1 MRIEQGPALIHRCD
15 VTDTIGKKA
24 QWALRGNAG
33 VQLAHG
39 TGGCIARVDK
49 GFFTLLSGGN
59 ACALAIV
66 QGFKV
71 AAGHVNL
78 AAYFEHLGGL
88 SRQVQRNLT
97 DGADVVRDIFTGFAV
112 TARGGLHKH
121 TAFIAQAHGQAV
133 KLEFGDVINSGVSLG
148 QTQLFA
154 YAGVKTLSPGGF
166 GIGFG
171 AYAEHGHHVLD
182 AGKTVQNLATHPLR
196 GRIKCAQ
203 VRVRKFQSL

>member
-1 MRIEQGPALIHRCD
+1 MRS
-15 VTDTIGKKA
+15 
-24 QWALRGNAG
+24 NAG

-39 TGGCIARVDK
+39 TSCGIARVDK
-49 GFFTLLSGGN
+49 GFFTLLAGGN

-78 AAYFEHLGGL
+78 AAHFQHLGGL
-88 SRQVQRNLT
+88 SRQMQRNLA
-97 DGADVVRDIFTGFAV
+97 DGADVVRDVFTGFTV
-112 TARGGLHKH
+112 TARGGLHQH

-133 KLEFGDVINSGVSLG
+133 KLELSNILDGGVSLC

-154 YAGVKTLSPGGF
+154 NAGVETLRSAGF
-166 GIGFG
+166 GVGLC

-182 AGKTVQNLATHPLR
+182 AGKTVQNLAAHSLR

-203 VRVRKFQSL
+203 VRVRMF